1 MTANAFEEDKRKALE
16 AGMNGHISKP
26 IDIDKLKR
34 EITST
39 LTKKLKL

>member
-1 MTANAFEEDKRKALE
+1 MD
-16 AGMNGHISKP
+16 GHISKP

-39 LTKKLKL
+39 LTKKVKIIKNGGILISGL